1 MDRRHLYS
9 PIRLRIRIAEIA
21 TWISIE
27 IENRSSRASLV
38 KLFLLSTSTRERFSV
53 NRSVPYVVR
62 VEATTQGQVNGAT
75 EGRVTFLSVVLNEI
89 EDYIIISQV
98 WVPSSSCRLIV
109 ILEDCVQLSAKKIYV
124 STARWAVAKYDLSLI
139 EGLVER
145 ATSNNLDLQTK
156 DETTIYAL
164 ARDRGAPCLVHA
176 PVKYVEPLRI
186 DYVSKVFHHPVHLKI
201 LHLQIQGS
209 STPEILLDNKGDVVA
224 L

>member
-98 WVPSSSCRLIV
+98 
-109 ILEDCVQLSAKKIYV
+109 
-124 STARWAVAKYDLSLI
+124 
-139 EGLVER
+139 
-145 ATSNNLDLQTK
+145 
-156 DETTIYAL
+156 
-164 ARDRGAPCLVHA
+164 
-176 PVKYVEPLRI
+176 
-186 DYVSKVFHHPVHLKI
+186 
-201 LHLQIQGS
+201 
-209 STPEILLDNKGDVVA
+209 
-224 L
+224 